1 VIIGNAQGSKL
12 DPSAEDGVSA
22 KMGIDATK
30 PLSAPEMKYKR
41 IRIPGENEI
50 DLNAL
55 LNANAER
62 DWRKFVGEP

>member
-1 VIIGNAQGSKL
+1 
-12 DPSAEDGVSA
+12 
-22 KMGIDATK
+22 MGIDATK

-41 IRIPGENEI
+41 IRIPGEEDI

-62 DWRKFVGEP
+62 DWRRFVGDQ